1 MSGTTTAETW
11 EYDQLTAQPETL
23 YGADDLTH
31 LEGLDAVRKRPG
43 MYIGS
48 TDSRG
53 VGHLVNEILDNS
65 TDEGVAG
72 HATRVEVILH
82 ADGSVQVDDD
92 GRGIPTDVHAKSG
105 ISGVELVLTRL
116 HAGGK
121 FGGSGYKTSGGLHGV
136 GASAVNALSRRFDV
150 TVRRGGKVHA
160 MSFRHGVPG
169 VFAGPGP
176 DAAFTPGPGLQ
187 VLGAM
192 KRGQRTGTSIRY
204 WHDARYFETGATL
217 DVEAVRLK
225 VRNTAFLVPG
235 VSYLLRD
242 ETGEEPVE
250 ETFHFPNGLTDMVEF
265 LAPAGDRPVSG
276 TLLVAGE
283 GTYRENAADA
293 NGVMQSNVQ
302 RRAEVEIA
310 FRWGTGYDR
319 TVECFTNTIRNAHGG
334 THRKGFERALA
345 RTLAEAARSARGL
358 LRPKEDAPTLDD
370 VLEGMTAVVHVRIPE
385 PQFTS
390 QTKDELST
398 AGITKVLQGLV
409 EAHVKAWL
417 EDRRTKAEARTVLQK
432 IVDAARVRLTQK
444 QQKDAARRKT
454 ALEGASMPP
463 KLVDCRATGV
473 DRSELFI
480 VEGDSALGCFTGDT
494 MVALASGRS
503 RSFADL
509 AADWAQGISH
519 FGYTTNKAGRVVV
532 APLVEPRLTKRDAP
546 LVRVTIDNG
555 EMVRCTPDH
564 LFRLR
569 DGSYRR
575 ADALAPGDSLMP
587 LYRSL
592 SSKAEGQKLQG
603 YERVWMNDKEEW
615 VYTHY
620 LADAWNLRH
629 GRDSATNG
637 NVRHH
642 IDIDKRNN
650 DPRNL
655 RRMTWADHSALHAA
669 MMGEH
674 VHAGWREWF
683 ANGGREIRSAMLTAQ
698 WRDPAFREACLAR
711 LFTLNESPA
720 FRAKL
725 EQAFQDWYTAL
736 SPDEQRA
743 YAERMRERQ
752 ATYWSQPEHRE
763 AAAERVRRFFVDPA
777 RRAEWRERSLRQ
789 WQDHDLRAWRSGK
802 TVEQFADPTER
813 ERQRNAVSAWHRNN
827 PQFGEQHSRR
837 MRQRMTDPD
846 TGHLARVQAGRARYV
861 ASVPRE
867 DRVARQLEGR
877 RLAALRRL
885 APLLS
890 LADEDLAAAYEAER
904 VRTARTGLRFD
915 RLLDLYDGDY
925 GRLRE
930 AASLVNH
937 RVVSVEPLDET
948 ADVYDLT
955 VDGYHNFALEAGV
968 FVHNSARVARTAEYQ
983 ALLPIRGKILNVQK
997 ANLQQVLDNAECAAI
1012 VQVLGAGSGR
1022 TFDLSS
1028 MRYGRV
1034 LIMADADVDGAHI
1047 RTLLITLF
1055 ARYMRPLIEAGRL
1068 YAAMP
1073 PLHKITTK
1081 GRNPQTTYT
1090 YTQAEMEATVRK
1102 LEKAGKQIVTPIPR
1116 FKGLGEMDADELWD
1130 TTMNPATRAVRRI
1143 TLDDVDA
1150 AERIL
1155 ELLMGEKVEPRRN
1168 WLIESADRVDRDAID
1183 A

>member
-1 MSGTTTAETW
+1 MGNRHGDRHHTAETW

-65 TDEGVAG
+65 TDEGVGG
-72 HATRVEVILH
+72 HATKIDVILH
-82 ADGSVQVDDD
+82 ADGSVRVDDD

-150 TVRRGGKVHA
+150 TVRRGGKVHS

-169 VFAGPGP
+169 IFDGDGA
-176 DAAFTPGPGLQ
+176 DAPFTPGPGLQ
-187 VLGAM
+187 IVGAM
-192 KRGQRTGTSIRY
+192 KRGQRTGTSIRW
-204 WHDARYFETGATL
+204 WHDPRYFETGAAL
-217 DVEAVRLK
+217 DIEAVRLK
-225 VRNTAFLVPG
+225 LRNTAFLVPG
-235 VSYLLRD
+235 VAYRLRD
-242 ETGEEPVE
+242 ETGEKPVE
-250 ETFHFPNGLTDMVEF
+250 ENFHFPNGLTDMVEY

-276 TLLVAGE
+276 TLLVTGE

-293 NGVMQSNVQ
+293 TGVMQSNVQ
-302 RRAEVEIA
+302 RRAEVEVA
-310 FRWGTGYDR
+310 FRWGTGYER

-345 RTLAEAARSARGL
+345 RTLAEAARNTRGL
-358 LRPKEDAPTLDD
+358 LKPKEDAPTLDD

-409 EAHVKAWL
+409 EAHLKAWL
-417 EDRRTKAEARTVLQK
+417 EDRKTKAEARTVLQK

-454 ALEGASMPP
+454 ALEGASMPA

-480 VEGDSALGCFTGDT
+480 VEGDSALGTSR
-494 MVALASGRS
+494 MARS
-503 RSFADL
+503 S
-509 AADWAQGISH
+509 
-519 FGYTTNKAGRVVV
+519 
-532 APLVEPRLTKRDAP
+532 
-546 LVRVTIDNG
+546 
-555 EMVRCTPDH
+555 
-564 LFRLR
+564 
-569 DGSYRR
+569 
-575 ADALAPGDSLMP
+575 
-587 LYRSL
+587 
-592 SSKAEGQKLQG
+592 
-603 YERVWMNDKEEW
+603 
-615 VYTHY
+615 
-620 LADAWNLRH
+620 
-629 GRDSATNG
+629 
-637 NVRHH
+637 
-642 IDIDKRNN
+642 
-650 DPRNL
+650 
-655 RRMTWADHSALHAA
+655 
-669 MMGEH
+669 
-674 VHAGWREWF
+674 
-683 ANGGREIRSAMLTAQ
+683 
-698 WRDPAFREACLAR
+698 
-711 LFTLNESPA
+711 
-720 FRAKL
+720 
-725 EQAFQDWYTAL
+725 
-736 SPDEQRA
+736 
-743 YAERMRERQ
+743 
-752 ATYWSQPEHRE
+752 
-763 AAAERVRRFFVDPA
+763 
-777 RRAEWRERSLRQ
+777 
-789 WQDHDLRAWRSGK
+789 
-802 TVEQFADPTER
+802 
-813 ERQRNAVSAWHRNN
+813 
-827 PQFGEQHSRR
+827 
-837 MRQRMTDPD
+837 
-846 TGHLARVQAGRARYV
+846 
-861 ASVPRE
+861 
-867 DRVARQLEGR
+867 
-877 RLAALRRL
+877 
-885 APLLS
+885 
-890 LADEDLAAAYEAER
+890 
-904 VRTARTGLRFD
+904 
-915 RLLDLYDGDY
+915 
-925 GRLRE
+925 
-930 AASLVNH
+930 
-937 RVVSVEPLDET
+937 
-948 ADVYDLT
+948 
-955 VDGYHNFALEAGV
+955 
-968 FVHNSARVARTAEYQ
+968 EYQ

-1022 TFDLSS
+1022 TFDLSAL
-1028 MRYGRV
+1028 RYGRV

-1073 PLHKITTK
+1073 PLHKITTR
-1081 GRNPQTTYT
+1081 GRNPQTVYT

-1116 FKGLGEMDADELWD
+1116 FKGLGEMDADELWE

-1143 TLDDVDA
+1143 TLDDVEA

-1168 WLIESADRVDRDAID
+1168 WLIESADLVDRDAID

>member
-1 MSGTTTAETW
+1 MTAEP
-11 EYDQLTAQPETL
+11 DTL

-72 HATRVEVILH
+72 HAGHVEVILH

-150 TVRRGGKVHA
+150 TVRRAGKIHA

-169 VFAGPGP
+169 IFDGDGP
-176 DAAFTPGPGLQ
+176 DASFTAGPGLQ
-187 VLGAM
+187 ITGAM
-192 KRGQRTGTSIRY
+192 KRGQRTGTSIRW
-204 WHDARYFETGATL
+204 WHDARYFETGAAL
-217 DVEAVRLK
+217 DVDAVRMKL
-225 VRNTAFLVPG
+225 RNTAFLVPG
-235 VSYLLRD
+235 VTYLLRD
-242 ETGEEPVE
+242 LTGETPAE
-250 ETFHFPNGLTDMVEF
+250 ERFHYPNGLSDMVEF

-276 TLLVAGE
+276 TLLINGE

-302 RRAEVEIA
+302 RRAEVEVA
-310 FRWGTGYDR
+310 FRWGTGYER

-334 THRKGFERALA
+334 THRKGFERALVRA
-345 RTLAEAARSARGL
+345 LADAIRNTRGL
-358 LRPKEDAPTLDD
+358 LKAKEEPPTLDD

-398 AGITKVLQGLV
+398 TGITKVLQSLV
-409 EAHVKAWL
+409 DAHIKAWL

-463 KLVDCRATGV
+463 KLVDCRATGI

-480 VEGDSALGCFTGDT
+480 VEGDSALGTSR
-494 MVALASGRS
+494 MARS
-503 RSFADL
+503 S
-509 AADWAQGISH
+509 
-519 FGYTTNKAGRVVV
+519 
-532 APLVEPRLTKRDAP
+532 
-546 LVRVTIDNG
+546 
-555 EMVRCTPDH
+555 
-564 LFRLR
+564 
-569 DGSYRR
+569 
-575 ADALAPGDSLMP
+575 
-587 LYRSL
+587 
-592 SSKAEGQKLQG
+592 
-603 YERVWMNDKEEW
+603 
-615 VYTHY
+615 
-620 LADAWNLRH
+620 
-629 GRDSATNG
+629 
-637 NVRHH
+637 
-642 IDIDKRNN
+642 
-650 DPRNL
+650 
-655 RRMTWADHSALHAA
+655 
-669 MMGEH
+669 
-674 VHAGWREWF
+674 
-683 ANGGREIRSAMLTAQ
+683 
-698 WRDPAFREACLAR
+698 
-711 LFTLNESPA
+711 
-720 FRAKL
+720 
-725 EQAFQDWYTAL
+725 
-736 SPDEQRA
+736 
-743 YAERMRERQ
+743 
-752 ATYWSQPEHRE
+752 
-763 AAAERVRRFFVDPA
+763 
-777 RRAEWRERSLRQ
+777 
-789 WQDHDLRAWRSGK
+789 
-802 TVEQFADPTER
+802 
-813 ERQRNAVSAWHRNN
+813 
-827 PQFGEQHSRR
+827 
-837 MRQRMTDPD
+837 
-846 TGHLARVQAGRARYV
+846 
-861 ASVPRE
+861 
-867 DRVARQLEGR
+867 
-877 RLAALRRL
+877 
-885 APLLS
+885 
-890 LADEDLAAAYEAER
+890 
-904 VRTARTGLRFD
+904 
-915 RLLDLYDGDY
+915 
-925 GRLRE
+925 
-930 AASLVNH
+930 
-937 RVVSVEPLDET
+937 
-948 ADVYDLT
+948 
-955 VDGYHNFALEAGV
+955 
-968 FVHNSARVARTAEYQ
+968 EYQ

-1022 TFDLSS
+1022 TFDLTSL
-1028 MRYGRV
+1028 RYGRV

-1081 GRNPQTTYT
+1081 GRSPQTVYT
-1090 YTQAEMEATVRK
+1090 YTQAEMETTVRK
-1102 LEKAGKQIVTPIPR
+1102 LEKSGKQIVTPIPR

-1168 WLIESADRVDRDAID
+1168 WLIDSADRVDRDAID

>member
-1 MSGTTTAETW
+1 MTAEP
-11 EYDQLTAQPETL
+11 DTL

-72 HATRVEVILH
+72 HAGNVEVILH

-150 TVRRGGKVHA
+150 TVRRAGKVHA

-169 VFAGPGP
+169 IFDGDGP
-176 DAAFTPGPGLQ
+176 DARFTAGPGLQ
-187 VLGAM
+187 VIGAM
-192 KRGQRTGTSIRY
+192 KRGQRTGTSIRW
-204 WHDARYFETGATL
+204 WHDARYFETGAAL
-217 DVEAVRLK
+217 DVDAVRMKL
-225 VRNTAFLVPG
+225 RNTAFLVPG
-235 VSYLLRD
+235 VTYLLRD
-242 ETGEEPVE
+242 LTGETPAE
-250 ETFHFPNGLTDMVEF
+250 ERFHYPNGLSDMVEF

-276 TLLVAGE
+276 TLLVNGE

-302 RRAEVEIA
+302 RRAEVEVA
-310 FRWGTGYDR
+310 FRWGTGYER

-334 THRKGFERALA
+334 THRKGFERALVRA
-345 RTLAEAARSARGL
+345 LADAIRNTRGL
-358 LRPKEDAPTLDD
+358 LKAKEEPPTLDD

-398 AGITKVLQGLV
+398 TGITKVLQSLV
-409 EAHVKAWL
+409 DAHIKTWL

-463 KLVDCRATGV
+463 KLVDCRATGI

-480 VEGDSALGCFTGDT
+480 VEGDSALGTSR
-494 MVALASGRS
+494 MARS
-503 RSFADL
+503 S
-509 AADWAQGISH
+509 
-519 FGYTTNKAGRVVV
+519 
-532 APLVEPRLTKRDAP
+532 
-546 LVRVTIDNG
+546 
-555 EMVRCTPDH
+555 
-564 LFRLR
+564 
-569 DGSYRR
+569 
-575 ADALAPGDSLMP
+575 
-587 LYRSL
+587 
-592 SSKAEGQKLQG
+592 
-603 YERVWMNDKEEW
+603 
-615 VYTHY
+615 
-620 LADAWNLRH
+620 
-629 GRDSATNG
+629 
-637 NVRHH
+637 
-642 IDIDKRNN
+642 
-650 DPRNL
+650 
-655 RRMTWADHSALHAA
+655 
-669 MMGEH
+669 
-674 VHAGWREWF
+674 
-683 ANGGREIRSAMLTAQ
+683 
-698 WRDPAFREACLAR
+698 
-711 LFTLNESPA
+711 
-720 FRAKL
+720 
-725 EQAFQDWYTAL
+725 
-736 SPDEQRA
+736 
-743 YAERMRERQ
+743 
-752 ATYWSQPEHRE
+752 
-763 AAAERVRRFFVDPA
+763 
-777 RRAEWRERSLRQ
+777 
-789 WQDHDLRAWRSGK
+789 
-802 TVEQFADPTER
+802 
-813 ERQRNAVSAWHRNN
+813 
-827 PQFGEQHSRR
+827 
-837 MRQRMTDPD
+837 
-846 TGHLARVQAGRARYV
+846 
-861 ASVPRE
+861 
-867 DRVARQLEGR
+867 
-877 RLAALRRL
+877 
-885 APLLS
+885 
-890 LADEDLAAAYEAER
+890 
-904 VRTARTGLRFD
+904 
-915 RLLDLYDGDY
+915 
-925 GRLRE
+925 
-930 AASLVNH
+930 
-937 RVVSVEPLDET
+937 
-948 ADVYDLT
+948 
-955 VDGYHNFALEAGV
+955 
-968 FVHNSARVARTAEYQ
+968 EYQ

-1022 TFDLSS
+1022 TFDLSAL
-1028 MRYGRV
+1028 RYGRV

-1073 PLHKITTK
+1073 PLHKITTR
-1081 GRNPQTTYT
+1081 GRSPQTVYT
-1090 YTQAEMEATVRK
+1090 YTQAEMETTVRK
-1102 LEKAGKQIVTPIPR
+1102 LEKSGKQIVTPIPR

-1168 WLIESADRVDRDAID
+1168 WLIDSADRVDRDAID

>member
-1 MSGTTTAETW
+1 MTAEP
-11 EYDQLTAQPETL
+11 DTL

-72 HATRVEVILH
+72 HAGNVEVILQ

-150 TVRRGGKVHA
+150 TVRRAGKVHA

-169 VFAGPGP
+169 IFDGDGP
-176 DAAFTPGPGLQ
+176 DARFTAGPGLQ
-187 VLGAM
+187 VIGAM
-192 KRGQRTGTSIRY
+192 KRGQRTGTSIRW
-204 WHDARYFETGATL
+204 WHDARYFETGAAL
-217 DVEAVRLK
+217 DVDAVRMKL
-225 VRNTAFLVPG
+225 RNTAFLVPG
-235 VSYLLRD
+235 VTYLLRD
-242 ETGEEPVE
+242 LTGETPAE
-250 ETFHFPNGLTDMVEF
+250 ERFHYPNGLSDMVEF

-276 TLLVAGE
+276 TLLVNGE

-302 RRAEVEIA
+302 RRAEVEVA
-310 FRWGTGYDR
+310 FRWGTGYER

-334 THRKGFERALA
+334 THRKGFERALVRA
-345 RTLAEAARSARGL
+345 LADAIRNTRGL
-358 LRPKEDAPTLDD
+358 LKAKEEPPTLDD

-398 AGITKVLQGLV
+398 TGITKVLQSLV
-409 EAHVKAWL
+409 DAHIKSWL

-463 KLVDCRATGV
+463 KLVDCRATGI

-480 VEGDSALGCFTGDT
+480 VEGDSALGTSR
-494 MVALASGRS
+494 MARS
-503 RSFADL
+503 S
-509 AADWAQGISH
+509 
-519 FGYTTNKAGRVVV
+519 
-532 APLVEPRLTKRDAP
+532 
-546 LVRVTIDNG
+546 
-555 EMVRCTPDH
+555 
-564 LFRLR
+564 
-569 DGSYRR
+569 
-575 ADALAPGDSLMP
+575 
-587 LYRSL
+587 
-592 SSKAEGQKLQG
+592 
-603 YERVWMNDKEEW
+603 
-615 VYTHY
+615 
-620 LADAWNLRH
+620 
-629 GRDSATNG
+629 
-637 NVRHH
+637 
-642 IDIDKRNN
+642 
-650 DPRNL
+650 
-655 RRMTWADHSALHAA
+655 
-669 MMGEH
+669 
-674 VHAGWREWF
+674 
-683 ANGGREIRSAMLTAQ
+683 
-698 WRDPAFREACLAR
+698 
-711 LFTLNESPA
+711 
-720 FRAKL
+720 
-725 EQAFQDWYTAL
+725 
-736 SPDEQRA
+736 
-743 YAERMRERQ
+743 
-752 ATYWSQPEHRE
+752 
-763 AAAERVRRFFVDPA
+763 
-777 RRAEWRERSLRQ
+777 
-789 WQDHDLRAWRSGK
+789 
-802 TVEQFADPTER
+802 
-813 ERQRNAVSAWHRNN
+813 
-827 PQFGEQHSRR
+827 
-837 MRQRMTDPD
+837 
-846 TGHLARVQAGRARYV
+846 
-861 ASVPRE
+861 
-867 DRVARQLEGR
+867 
-877 RLAALRRL
+877 
-885 APLLS
+885 
-890 LADEDLAAAYEAER
+890 
-904 VRTARTGLRFD
+904 
-915 RLLDLYDGDY
+915 
-925 GRLRE
+925 
-930 AASLVNH
+930 
-937 RVVSVEPLDET
+937 
-948 ADVYDLT
+948 
-955 VDGYHNFALEAGV
+955 
-968 FVHNSARVARTAEYQ
+968 EYQ

-1022 TFDLSS
+1022 TFDLTAL
-1028 MRYGRV
+1028 RYGRV

-1073 PLHKITTK
+1073 PLHKITTR
-1081 GRNPQTTYT
+1081 GRSPQTVYT
-1090 YTQAEMEATVRK
+1090 YTQAEMETTVRK
-1102 LEKAGKQIVTPIPR
+1102 LEKSGKQIVTPIPR

-1168 WLIESADRVDRDAID
+1168 WLIDSADRVDRDAID

>member
-1 MSGTTTAETW
+1 LTAEP
-11 EYDQLTAQPETL
+11 DTL

-72 HATRVEVILH
+72 HASHVEVILH
-82 ADGSVQVDDD
+82 PDGSVQVDDD

-150 TVRRGGKVHA
+150 TVRRGGKVHS

-169 VFAGPGP
+169 IFDGDGP
-176 DAAFTPGPGLQ
+176 DAPFTAGPGLQ
-187 VLGAM
+187 VTGAM
-192 KRGQRTGTSIRY
+192 KRGQRTGTSIRW
-204 WHDARYFETGATL
+204 WHDARYFETGAAL
-217 DVEAVRLK
+217 DVDAVRMKL
-225 VRNTAFLVPG
+225 RNTAFLVPG
-235 VSYLLRD
+235 VTYLLRD
-242 ETGEEPVE
+242 LTGEAPVE
-250 ETFHFPNGLTDMVEF
+250 ERFHYPNGLSDMVEF

-276 TLLVAGE
+276 ILLVNGE

-302 RRAEVEIA
+302 RRAEVEVA
-310 FRWGTGYDR
+310 FRWGTGYER

-334 THRKGFERALA
+334 THRKGFERALV
-345 RTLAEAARSARGL
+345 RTLADAVRNTRGL
-358 LRPKEDAPTLDD
+358 LKAKEEPPTLDD

-398 AGITKVLQGLV
+398 TGITKVIQSLV
-409 EAHVKAWL
+409 DAHVKSWL
-417 EDRRTKAEARTVLQK
+417 EDRRTKAEARVVLQK

-463 KLVDCRATGV
+463 KLVDCRATGI

-480 VEGDSALGCFTGDT
+480 VEGDSALGTSR
-494 MVALASGRS
+494 MARS
-503 RSFADL
+503 S
-509 AADWAQGISH
+509 
-519 FGYTTNKAGRVVV
+519 
-532 APLVEPRLTKRDAP
+532 
-546 LVRVTIDNG
+546 
-555 EMVRCTPDH
+555 
-564 LFRLR
+564 
-569 DGSYRR
+569 
-575 ADALAPGDSLMP
+575 
-587 LYRSL
+587 
-592 SSKAEGQKLQG
+592 
-603 YERVWMNDKEEW
+603 
-615 VYTHY
+615 
-620 LADAWNLRH
+620 
-629 GRDSATNG
+629 
-637 NVRHH
+637 
-642 IDIDKRNN
+642 
-650 DPRNL
+650 
-655 RRMTWADHSALHAA
+655 
-669 MMGEH
+669 
-674 VHAGWREWF
+674 
-683 ANGGREIRSAMLTAQ
+683 
-698 WRDPAFREACLAR
+698 
-711 LFTLNESPA
+711 
-720 FRAKL
+720 
-725 EQAFQDWYTAL
+725 
-736 SPDEQRA
+736 
-743 YAERMRERQ
+743 
-752 ATYWSQPEHRE
+752 
-763 AAAERVRRFFVDPA
+763 
-777 RRAEWRERSLRQ
+777 
-789 WQDHDLRAWRSGK
+789 
-802 TVEQFADPTER
+802 
-813 ERQRNAVSAWHRNN
+813 
-827 PQFGEQHSRR
+827 
-837 MRQRMTDPD
+837 
-846 TGHLARVQAGRARYV
+846 
-861 ASVPRE
+861 
-867 DRVARQLEGR
+867 
-877 RLAALRRL
+877 
-885 APLLS
+885 
-890 LADEDLAAAYEAER
+890 
-904 VRTARTGLRFD
+904 
-915 RLLDLYDGDY
+915 
-925 GRLRE
+925 
-930 AASLVNH
+930 
-937 RVVSVEPLDET
+937 
-948 ADVYDLT
+948 
-955 VDGYHNFALEAGV
+955 
-968 FVHNSARVARTAEYQ
+968 EYQ

-1022 TFDLSS
+1022 TFDLPAL
-1028 MRYGRV
+1028 RYGRV

-1081 GRNPQTTYT
+1081 GRNPQTVYT

-1116 FKGLGEMDADELWD
+1116 FKGLGEMDADELWE

-1168 WLIESADRVDRDAID
+1168 WLIDSADRVDREAID

>member
-1 MSGTTTAETW
+1 MTAEP
-11 EYDQLTAQPETL
+11 DTL

-72 HATRVEVILH
+72 HASHVEVILH

-150 TVRRGGKVHA
+150 TVRRAGKIHT

-169 VFAGPGP
+169 IFDGDGP
-176 DAAFTPGPGLQ
+176 DAPFTAGPGLQ
-187 VLGAM
+187 VAGAM
-192 KRGQRTGTSIRY
+192 KRGQRTGTSIRW
-204 WHDARYFETGATL
+204 WHDARYFETGAAL
-217 DVEAVRLK
+217 DVDAVRMKL
-225 VRNTAFLVPG
+225 RNTAFLVPG
-235 VSYLLRD
+235 VTYLLRD
-242 ETGEEPVE
+242 LTGEAPAE
-250 ETFHFPNGLTDMVEF
+250 ERFHYPNGLSDMVEF

-276 TLLVAGE
+276 TLLVNGE

-302 RRAEVEIA
+302 RRAEVEVA
-310 FRWGTGYDR
+310 FRWGTGYER

-334 THRKGFERALA
+334 THRKGFERALVRA
-345 RTLAEAARSARGL
+345 LADAIRNTRGL
-358 LRPKEDAPTLDD
+358 LKAKEEPPTLDD

-398 AGITKVLQGLV
+398 TGITKVLQSLV
-409 EAHVKAWL
+409 DAHIKAWM

-463 KLVDCRATGV
+463 KLVDCRATGI

-480 VEGDSALGCFTGDT
+480 VEGDSALGTSR
-494 MVALASGRS
+494 MARS
-503 RSFADL
+503 S
-509 AADWAQGISH
+509 
-519 FGYTTNKAGRVVV
+519 
-532 APLVEPRLTKRDAP
+532 
-546 LVRVTIDNG
+546 
-555 EMVRCTPDH
+555 
-564 LFRLR
+564 
-569 DGSYRR
+569 
-575 ADALAPGDSLMP
+575 
-587 LYRSL
+587 
-592 SSKAEGQKLQG
+592 
-603 YERVWMNDKEEW
+603 
-615 VYTHY
+615 
-620 LADAWNLRH
+620 
-629 GRDSATNG
+629 
-637 NVRHH
+637 
-642 IDIDKRNN
+642 
-650 DPRNL
+650 
-655 RRMTWADHSALHAA
+655 
-669 MMGEH
+669 
-674 VHAGWREWF
+674 
-683 ANGGREIRSAMLTAQ
+683 
-698 WRDPAFREACLAR
+698 
-711 LFTLNESPA
+711 
-720 FRAKL
+720 
-725 EQAFQDWYTAL
+725 
-736 SPDEQRA
+736 
-743 YAERMRERQ
+743 
-752 ATYWSQPEHRE
+752 
-763 AAAERVRRFFVDPA
+763 
-777 RRAEWRERSLRQ
+777 
-789 WQDHDLRAWRSGK
+789 
-802 TVEQFADPTER
+802 
-813 ERQRNAVSAWHRNN
+813 
-827 PQFGEQHSRR
+827 
-837 MRQRMTDPD
+837 
-846 TGHLARVQAGRARYV
+846 
-861 ASVPRE
+861 
-867 DRVARQLEGR
+867 
-877 RLAALRRL
+877 
-885 APLLS
+885 
-890 LADEDLAAAYEAER
+890 
-904 VRTARTGLRFD
+904 
-915 RLLDLYDGDY
+915 
-925 GRLRE
+925 
-930 AASLVNH
+930 
-937 RVVSVEPLDET
+937 
-948 ADVYDLT
+948 
-955 VDGYHNFALEAGV
+955 
-968 FVHNSARVARTAEYQ
+968 EYQ

-1022 TFDLSS
+1022 TFDLSAL
-1028 MRYGRV
+1028 RYGRV

-1081 GRNPQTTYT
+1081 GRSPQTVYT
-1090 YTQAEMEATVRK
+1090 YTQAEMETTVRK

-1168 WLIESADRVDRDAID
+1168 WLIDSADRVDRDAID

>member
-1 MSGTTTAETW
+1 MGGSHGERHHTAETW

-72 HATRVEVILH
+72 HATKVDVILH

-169 VFAGPGP
+169 VFDGDGP
-176 DAAFTPGPGLQ
+176 DAPFTPGPGLQ
-187 VLGAM
+187 IVGAM
-192 KRGQRTGTSIRY
+192 KRGQRTGTSIRW
-204 WHDARYFETGATL
+204 WHDPRYFETGAAL
-217 DVEAVRLK
+217 DTETVRLK
-225 VRNTAFLVPG
+225 LRNTAFLVPG
-235 VSYLLRD
+235 VAYRLRD
-242 ETGEEPVE
+242 ETGEQSVE
-250 ETFHFPNGLTDMVEF
+250 ESFHFPNGLTDMVEF

-276 TLLVAGE
+276 TLLVTGE

-302 RRAEVEIA
+302 RRAEVEVA
-310 FRWGTGYDR
+310 FRWGTGYER

-345 RTLAEAARSARGL
+345 RTLADAARNARGL
-358 LRPKEDAPTLDD
+358 LKPKEDAPTLDD

-409 EAHVKAWL
+409 EAHLKSWL

-454 ALEGASMPP
+454 ALEGAAMPA

-473 DRSELFI
+473 ERSELFI
-480 VEGDSALGCFTGDT
+480 VEGDSALGTSR
-494 MVALASGRS
+494 MARS
-503 RSFADL
+503 S
-509 AADWAQGISH
+509 
-519 FGYTTNKAGRVVV
+519 
-532 APLVEPRLTKRDAP
+532 
-546 LVRVTIDNG
+546 
-555 EMVRCTPDH
+555 
-564 LFRLR
+564 
-569 DGSYRR
+569 
-575 ADALAPGDSLMP
+575 
-587 LYRSL
+587 
-592 SSKAEGQKLQG
+592 
-603 YERVWMNDKEEW
+603 
-615 VYTHY
+615 
-620 LADAWNLRH
+620 
-629 GRDSATNG
+629 
-637 NVRHH
+637 
-642 IDIDKRNN
+642 
-650 DPRNL
+650 
-655 RRMTWADHSALHAA
+655 
-669 MMGEH
+669 
-674 VHAGWREWF
+674 
-683 ANGGREIRSAMLTAQ
+683 
-698 WRDPAFREACLAR
+698 
-711 LFTLNESPA
+711 
-720 FRAKL
+720 
-725 EQAFQDWYTAL
+725 
-736 SPDEQRA
+736 
-743 YAERMRERQ
+743 
-752 ATYWSQPEHRE
+752 
-763 AAAERVRRFFVDPA
+763 
-777 RRAEWRERSLRQ
+777 
-789 WQDHDLRAWRSGK
+789 
-802 TVEQFADPTER
+802 
-813 ERQRNAVSAWHRNN
+813 
-827 PQFGEQHSRR
+827 
-837 MRQRMTDPD
+837 
-846 TGHLARVQAGRARYV
+846 
-861 ASVPRE
+861 
-867 DRVARQLEGR
+867 
-877 RLAALRRL
+877 
-885 APLLS
+885 
-890 LADEDLAAAYEAER
+890 
-904 VRTARTGLRFD
+904 
-915 RLLDLYDGDY
+915 
-925 GRLRE
+925 
-930 AASLVNH
+930 
-937 RVVSVEPLDET
+937 
-948 ADVYDLT
+948 
-955 VDGYHNFALEAGV
+955 
-968 FVHNSARVARTAEYQ
+968 EYQ

-1022 TFDLSS
+1022 TFDLSAL
-1028 MRYGRV
+1028 RYGRV

-1081 GRNPQTTYT
+1081 GRNPQTVYT

-1116 FKGLGEMDADELWD
+1116 FKGLGEMDADELWE

-1143 TLDDVDA
+1143 TLDDVEA

-1168 WLIESADRVDRDAID
+1168 WLIDSADRVDRDAID